1 MRFGIVMQPVPPI
14 WQVVDYARRAEIE
27 GFDHF
32 WTFDSH
38 LLWQEPNVIFSQ
50 VLSSTH
56 RITVGPM
63 VTNPATR
70 HPSVTASTFATLNT
84 MFGNRTACGLGRG
97 DSAVRVTKGKPV
109 PVAELRAAV
118 TTISDL
124 ANGRSTRVGDSM
136 VHLAWAPDSRLPVY
150 VGAYGPKMLE
160 LTGQVAD
167 GLILQIA
174 DPHVVAWSIGRVKDA
189 AAAAGRDPEALEFI
203 VAAPAYVGSDV
214 EHQIDQTR
222 WFGAMVGNHV
232 ADIVSRYGSESGA
245 PAELTDYIAGRAGY
259 DYNEHGRAGNPSAD
273 FVPDQIVRR
282 FCVLGDVDE
291 HVAKL
296 RELGDLGMTQFAVYL
311 QHDGKDETLHA
322 YGNRII
328 PALAGHQRTTAD

>member
-1 MRFGIVMQPVPPI
+1 M
-14 WQVVDYARRAEIE
+14 
-27 GFDHF
+27 
-32 WTFDSH
+32 
-38 LLWQEPNVIFSQ
+38 
-50 VLSSTH
+50 
-56 RITVGPM
+56 
-63 VTNPATR
+63 
-70 HPSVTASTFATLNT
+70 
-84 MFGNRTACGLGRG
+84 
-97 DSAVRVTKGKPV
+97 
-109 PVAELRAAV
+109 AELRAAV

-174 DPHVVAWSIGRVKDA
+174 DPHVVAWSIGRVKEA

-203 VAAPAYVGSDV
+203 VAAPAYVGSDL

-245 PAELTDYIAGRAGY
+245 PASS
-259 DYNEHGRAGNPSAD
+259 P
-273 FVPDQIVRR
+273 
-282 FCVLGDVDE
+282 
-291 HVAKL
+291 
-296 RELGDLGMTQFAVYL
+296 
-311 QHDGKDETLHA
+311 
-322 YGNRII
+322 
-328 PALAGHQRTTAD
+328 TT

>member
-174 DPHVVAWSIGRVKDA
+174 DPHVVAWSIGRVKEA
-189 AAAAGRDPEALEFI
+189 AAAAGRDPEALEAVAVMLGQLLDAVVLVKTLGALPRECIAAVFDHGYELHRWRAGHLPDSAVRAAHYSMWRMI
-203 VAAPAYVGSDV
+203 EVTKDRAWLESAALGMLDRETLSSLLWMAFRVSGYITVRNSGTDAPVWVRMYHASILARFGVAAAQVRQV
-214 EHQIDQTR
+214 E
-222 WFGAMVGNHV
+222 
-232 ADIVSRYGSESGA
+232 
-245 PAELTDYIAGRAGY
+245 P
-259 DYNEHGRAGNPSAD
+259 
-273 FVPDQIVRR
+273 
-282 FCVLGDVDE
+282 
-291 HVAKL
+291 
-296 RELGDLGMTQFAVYL
+296 
-311 QHDGKDETLHA
+311 
-322 YGNRII
+322 
-328 PALAGHQRTTAD
+328 